1 MNCRYCSQEVQ
12 QVKENQFYCSECDL
26 QFVKEELISQ
36 QSDLLRKIELS
47 HDLYFFEYVE
57 TKELLTCL
65 TIELINYLGL
75 ARKAERHLKN
85 KLYQKKLSLDEIDKQ
100 MVRRVR
106 LTKRKIE
113 NILIERN
120 GYYPRKVFQSAI
132 EKELGQIQYIYRLF
146 KVNS

>member
-1 MNCRYCSQEVQ
+1 MQ

-26 QFVKEELISQ
+26 QFVKEDLVLQ

-47 HDLYFFEYVE
+47 QDLYFFEYMT

-65 TIELINYLGL
+65 TIELVNYLGL

-85 KLYQKKLSLDEIDKQ
+85 KLYQKKLSSDEIDRQ

-106 LTKRKIE
+106 FTKRKIE

-120 GYYPRKVFQSAI
+120 GYYPRKVFQSTI
-132 EKELGQIQYIYRLF
+132 EKESEKIQDIYKLF
-146 KVNS
+146 KIDIKY